1 VLFQPEARGD
11 GEGAAAQTVMNAE
24 TVRPEENVEA
34 HPQTNP
40 QLENVEGD
48 NENDKTE
55 V

>member
-1 VLFQPEARGD
+1 VLFQPEAQGD
-11 GEGAAAQTVMNAE
+11 GKGAAVQTVMDGV
-24 TVRPEENVEA
+24 TIRPEENVEA

-40 QLENVEGD
+40 HPENAEGN